1 MKKTL
6 TILTVLFIAYF
17 TALGQVKT
25 RDEYFNVTGK
35 PTFIGSTI
43 GSYAVDY
50 TNKQVWRSTSTNSAQ
65 WTLETNQNIINMY
78 LGVKG
83 DPGPAGT
90 PGRDGVCPSCPPVSG
105 GSSQNIYYIVSNG
118 VDDQPAIQRAV
129 DSSYVTGRS
138 ITLDGKL
145 KLSKGVKIQKDHRY
159 LNIKGMAELEAT
171 NENIWTFFY
180 SDAPQNVTEAE
191 SIYAFRKI
199 NFEHL
204 ILKGKNKKQNGFD
217 LHATE
222 GAIYYHIWC
231 YDLNTAINISFGL
244 RNWVNFCEVNC
255 CVDGVLVQSGAGRYI
270 DNTGNTTSTSCSNG
284 TVIDNLRAYGCEN
297 VSNVGLKIYDASLVK
312 VDGLVVEGHQF
323 NIGLDE
329 NNTSSTSTGLN
340 AERIH
345 FECRLPAKV
354 AVIKIRSSTAIHTIN
369 RPNFIKPST
378 YVLTESVGYPFVNI
392 MNAENQRIYWDGTS
406 KIFSSGSGTSWKFTQ
421 CDEPFHTQSNISKMF
436 DRVMNQGCGIG
447 SGANSWCAE
456 DPVNR

>member
-1 MKKTL
+1 MKKLL
-6 TILTVLFIAYF
+6 TILLILIVTSVSMAQKPGRVFQGCYVPSGTTKPANFNASIDIFADTCGGKFYNF
-17 TALGQVKT
+17 TGNKWVENTGLGKMT
-25 RDEYFNVTGK
+25 
-35 PTFIGSTI
+35 
-43 GSYAVDY
+43 
-50 TNKQVWRSTSTNSAQ
+50 
-65 WTLETNQNIINMY
+65 
-78 LGVKG
+78 KG
-83 DPGPAGT
+83 DPGPAGA
-90 PGRDGVCPSCPPVSG
+90 PGRDGVCPSCPPTSG
-105 GSSQNIYYIVSNG
+105 GGGSGSTPNIYYIVTNG

-145 KLSKGVKIQKDHRY
+145 KLSKGVRIQKDHRY

-180 SDAPQNVTEAE
+180 SDPPQNVTEAE

-392 MNAENQRIYWDGTS
+392 MNAENQRIYWDGAS